1 MKKIAMLLVSSVIFI
16 SFLISNAWAQE
27 FTYQDDSR
35 NDASGGKV
43 YEVYR
48 MGYAYDEEYLYFNM
62 VTGLPQ
68 EGNPYEKGSVINAGD
83 LYINVGGS
91 HLDGY
96 EGTGLD
102 AEYTTGTVFGLALS
116 NHSGD
121 MNDDLAAVSGS
132 YQDHGDSAY
141 GWAEVEEGHLYS
153 DAMFSTGL
161 YEAYGKAGSV
171 GGADSDGGNDPFG
184 GKNNLPVHIAKYGED
199 LGFQGDVTWE
209 WSSKYKEKET
219 FVNRSGRQRTRWVW
233 RDNRIA
239 INEAGTLKNAYD
251 VNAMISLE
259 ALGLEGGGAFE
270 FWWSME
276 CGNDG
281 IMMAGNV
288 AAPTGGGGGS
298 AATPEPA
305 TMLLLGCGMIG
316 LAVLRKKFNKKN

>member
-1 MKKIAMLLVSSVIFI
+1 MLSVSIVIFI
-16 SFLISNAWAQE
+16 SFLISNAWALE
-27 FTYQDDSR
+27 FTYQDDSAS
-35 NDASGGKV
+35 DASGGNT

-48 MGYAYDEEYLYFNM
+48 IGYDYDEEYLYFNM

-68 EGNPYEKGSVINAGD
+68 EGGSSSTAMVNAGD

-91 HLDGY
+91 LLDGY
-96 EGTGLD
+96 DGSGLD
-102 AEYTTGTVFGLALS
+102 AEYATGTVFGLALTD
-116 NHSGD
+116 HSGD
-121 MNDDLAAVSGS
+121 MNDDLDALGS
-132 YQDHGDSAY
+132 TYNDHGDEAY
-141 GWAEVEEGHLYS
+141 GWAGVEEGHLYS

-161 YEAYGKAGSV
+161 YEGYGNANSV

-199 LGFQGDVTWE
+199 LGLQGDVTWE
-209 WSSKYKEKET
+209 WKDS
-219 FVNRSGRQRTRWVW
+219 V
-233 RDNRIA
+233 A
-239 INEAGTLKNAYD
+239 INEAGTLKSAYE
-251 VNAMISLE
+251 VNAVISLE

-288 AAPTGGGGGS
+288 AASTGGGGGS

-305 TMLLLGCGMIG
+305 TMFLLGAGLIG
-316 LAVLRKKFNKKN
+316 LVTLRKKFNKKS